1 MIRTAPEP
9 QRTIIGTFLVL
20 AAVVAAVAPMSVALR
35 SAVVVLFSY
44 LAFAVGGMPFA
55 YLAALAAPALGL
67 LAGDVAW
74 LIMLPIVLSGNLLAM
89 LGLEYAWRWAALV
102 VSPVLLVV
110 PAVFVRTMAQRDL
123 FRVELPWDDGRGAWV
138 GLHLLVGVF
147 GVLIALV
154 VDRQRRRDEARAEP
168 RPDRGDARRTPVAP
182 ASDRGRT
189 AGVRTPTD
197 PAASGRARAR

>member
-1 MIRTAPEP
+1 VIRTAPEP
-9 QRTIIGTFLVL
+9 QRTIIATFLVL

-55 YLAALAAPALGL
+55 YLAALGAPALGL

-74 LIMLPIVLSGNLLAM
+74 MIMLPIVLSGNLLAM

-110 PAVFVRTMAQRDL
+110 PALFVQTMARREL

-138 GLHLLVGVF
+138 GLHLLVAAF
-147 GVLIALV
+147 GVLIALL
-154 VDRQRRRDEARAEP
+154 VDRQRNRP
-168 RPDRGDARRTPVAP
+168 RPEPDR
-182 ASDRGRT
+182 SGRP
-189 AGVRTPTD
+189 PTD
-197 PAASGRARAR
+197 PSVGGRARAR